1 MQELL
6 NFMLKGL
13 LGETKYDIVE
23 SKEEGLEGRQSGR
36 LLYTIKTDA
45 ENIGLIIGKG
55 GKMIKGL
62 RNLLKVRATLEKK
75 AVSVNVE

>member
-1 MQELL
+1 
-6 NFMLKGL
+6 MLGL
-13 LGETKYDIVE
+13 WVMPNMTLE
-23 SKEEGLEGRQSGR
+23 STEEGLEGMESGR
-36 LLYTIKTDA
+36 LLYTIKTDT

-55 GKMIKGL
+55 GKMIKSL

>member
-6 NFMLKGL
+6 NYMLKGL

-23 SKEEGLEGRQSGR
+23 SKEDGLESMESGR